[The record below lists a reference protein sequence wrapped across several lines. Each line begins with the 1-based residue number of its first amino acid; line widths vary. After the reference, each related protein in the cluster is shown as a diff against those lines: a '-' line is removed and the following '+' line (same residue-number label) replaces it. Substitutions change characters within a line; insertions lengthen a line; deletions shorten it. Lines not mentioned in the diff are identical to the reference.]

1 MAIKPSAA
9 VAAATLTLLAFAAPA
24 QAELQTWRLT
34 AQSYDVRAG
43 STAPAFAE
51 VGKSFAIDFVFDTQ
65 VPSREGWGGVFEGVI
80 KSFTVNGITSEAVGD
95 ILADG
100 AGLNVFGS
108 WPSAS
113 RSDGLTGI
121 GLSNLSDDFY
131 PDVASALKG
140 FATSVPTGSASL
152 QLNFVDSAVSAQP
165 ISFVMTSVPE
175 PSAAWLLLVGLPV
188 LALKRRRRNA
198 TA

>member
-1 MAIKPSAA
+1 MAVKPSAA
-9 VAAATLTLLAFAAPA
+9 FAAAAATLALLAFAAPA

-34 AQSYDVRAG
+34 AQSYDVQAG

-51 VGKSFAIDFVFDTQ
+51 VGKSFAIDFVFDTEVQ
-65 VPSREGWGGVFEGVI
+65 SREGWGGVFEGVV

-108 WPSAS
+108 WPSAP

-121 GLSNLSDDFY
+121 GLSDLSDVFY

-140 FATSVPTGSASL
+140 FATSVPTGSVSL

-175 PSAAWLLLVGLPV
+175 PSAAWLLLMGLPC
-188 LALKRRRRNA
+188 LALKRSRA
-198 TA
+198 A